1 MHELQ
6 DFLDSCQLPNTT
18 QIQDTF
24 FSATKMTRRE
34 ELWTNLYAFF
44 FDCNAQHNQGTLY
57 IETFLKIINQKFILK
72 DKITLQN
79 FYTLKTEEPTLKGG
93 RIDLL
98 IEDKQTSLIIENKV
112 GHHLNNDLK
121 DYYDSIT
128 NQNKIGI
135 VLSIKKYSKSELT
148 EHFINISHEELIQV
162 MYAAYEKN
170 KEQGELKYNIL
181 FEEFYKNVINESK
194 TINMEQINF
203 YLNNTEVINKIVL
216 IKEQYEQHI
225 SKQIIDIEQIYNEEF
240 DFELLTQRH
249 ILYLKNKSNPDL
261 RFTLLY
267 NNLFKEKPSICII
280 VELQYNLLTKFRNNY
295 KLDSFSFDDTEQR
308 CLINE
313 FTKNKHNWGHFAIQ
327 HFDLSQDNIINL
339 AEFINIELNKSAV
352 LNIYKKITNSPLFD
366 AGKI

>member
-1 MHELQ
+1 
-6 DFLDSCQLPNTT
+6 
-18 QIQDTF
+18 
-24 FSATKMTRRE
+24 
-34 ELWTNLYAFF
+34 
-44 FDCNAQHNQGTLY
+44 
-57 IETFLKIINQKFILK
+57 
-72 DKITLQN
+72 
-79 FYTLKTEEPTLKGG
+79 
-93 RIDLL
+93 
-98 IEDKQTSLIIENKV
+98 
-112 GHHLNNDLK
+112 
-121 DYYDSIT
+121 
-128 NQNKIGI
+128 
-135 VLSIKKYSKSELT
+135 
-148 EHFINISHEELIQV
+148 ELIQV